1 MAAVGEVGIYKAP
14 TDILA
19 GDSQIL
25 ARVGPGTESAALV
38 TGVSD
43 AGATVNL
50 RVFPDQQSEFSI
62 RGLNE
67 TEDPV
72 KGSFITALGTQP
84 ASRKVEVAKV
94 AAPNSRPPVPVMPKP
109 PGR

>member
-14 TDILA
+14 TDIKA
-19 GDSQIL
+19 GDPQIL

-38 TGVSD
+38 TGVSN

-62 RGLNE
+62 MGLNE

-72 KGSFITALGTQP
+72 KGTFVTALGTQP
-84 ASRKVEVAKV
+84 AARKNEAK
-94 AAPNSRPPVPVMPKP
+94 PVPIVPRS